1 MREIVKIHGIGLD
14 KQDAAPIIIQNWMW
28 QHFSAGNAESIMP
41 AMNAMMRWKIIHL
54 KQHQKQNPG
63 RFCAD
68 AAVIN

>member
-14 KQDAAPIIIQNWMW
+14 KAGRCTHYHTELD
-28 QHFSAGNAESIMP
+28 FFAGNAESIMP